1 MPYIISIIIFLSII
15 LFYYLI
21 SIIILVSNTPVSI
34 NIPEIKMF
42 F

>member
-1 MPYIISIIIFLSII
+1 MPYIISIIIFLSIV

-21 SIIILVSNTPVSI
+21 SIIILLSNTPVSI
-34 NIPEIKMF
+34 NISEIKMF

>member
-21 SIIILVSNTPVSI
+21 SIIILLSNTPVLI
-34 NIPEIKMF
+34 NISEIKMF

>member
-21 SIIILVSNTPVSI
+21 SIIILLSNTPVSI
-34 NIPEIKMF
+34 NISEIKKF

>member
-21 SIIILVSNTPVSI
+21 SIIILLSNTSVSI
-34 NIPEIKMF
+34 NISEIKMF

>member
-1 MPYIISIIIFLSII
+1 MPYIISIIIFLSI

-21 SIIILVSNTPVSI
+21 SIIILLSNTPVSI
-34 NIPEIKMF
+34 NISEIKMF

>member
-1 MPYIISIIIFLSII
+1 MPYIISIIIFISII

-21 SIIILVSNTPVSI
+21 SIIILLSNTPVSI
-34 NIPEIKMF
+34 NISEIKMF

>member
-21 SIIILVSNTPVSI
+21 SIIILLSNTPVSI
-34 NIPEIKMF
+34 NISEIKMF